1 MFASELGVVGLIHQV
16 VKSYDRLDDS
26 DICDQ
31 NTAYRISQ
39 EFPTVSSDI
48 TYTVLI
54 TFV

>member
-1 MFASELGVVGLIHQV
+1 MFASELGVVGLIQV

-31 NTAYRISQ
+31 NTAYKISQ